1 MHTVHIPTWYHSIG
15 ERVMPSQLPAL
26 ASRRLEITELHVR
39 LQQQIRRGSF
49 SKVLISPLF
58 AVFNRSRFVKSSSK
72 VLVNPMFIAF
82 NCSSQSKSLE
92 STSIALVDP
101 PIPARVPP
109 PPIESFAYRE
119 TGISSKRSNSNVIEI
134 DDNSSR

>member
-26 ASRRLEITELHVR
+26 ASRRLEITKLHVR
-39 LQQQIRRGSF
+39 LQQQIRRGS
-49 SKVLISPLF
+49 
-58 AVFNRSRFVKSSSK
+58 RSV
-72 VLVNPMFIAF
+72 
-82 NCSSQSKSLE
+82 E

-119 TGISSKRSNSNVIEI
+119 TGISSKRCNSNVIEI